1 MRTLLLCALV
11 VALPAP
17 LVRAQSLGELAA
29 QEKARREKERE
40 KKARPAAKVY
50 TENDLQE
57 GGTDSSKS
65 SAPNRPASPAPSAP
79 EPPSESESERAAEA
93 AEADAALRARI
104 ADAKAN
110 LEAARE
116 ELKGF
121 EDEVERLK
129 QELNPMSTTYN
140 TDAYVLFRLQGQLKD
155 AADKADALRP
165 KVAEAEKAWEAVERA
180 ARNAGIRTQ

>member
-1 MRTLLLCALV
+1 MRTLLVFALV

-17 LVRAQSLGELAA
+17 VLRAQSLGELAA
-29 QEKARREKERE
+29 QEKARREKEKE

-50 TENDLQE
+50 TDNDLQD
-57 GGTDSSKS
+57 GGTTTTSPRS
-65 SAPNRPASPAPSAP
+65 SAAPVSPPSDAP
-79 EPPSESESERAAEA
+79 EPSESESSRVAEA
-93 AEADAALRARI
+93 QAAQAALRTRI
-104 ADAKAN
+104 AEAKAN
-110 LEAARE
+110 LEAARD

-140 TDAYVLFRLQGQLKD
+140 TDAYVLFRLQGQLKE
-155 AADKADALRP
+155 AADKADAVRP

-180 ARNAGIRTQ
+180 ARNAGVPTE